1 MDACF
6 GVELAGRTYY
16 FIAPD
21 PASAKAWQRDLA
33 SLATSPDFCLPLAA
47 RSGHAKR
54 SPGITTVA
62 RAPRETES
70 RVDGAMAASAD
81 S

>member
-1 MDACF
+1 
-6 GVELAGRTYY
+6 
-16 FIAPD
+16 
-21 PASAKAWQRDLA
+21 
-33 SLATSPDFCLPLAA
+33 LPLAA